1 MKTPILTASPGKA
14 EHRRTLALLGAFC
27 IFLSTIE
34 YLIPKPMPFM
44 RIGIANLPLLMALDI
59 LPFTAFLALLGV
71 KVIGQALIT
80 GTLFS
85 YILLFSLAG
94 GGISALSMFGLRR
107 LLGRDRI
114 SLIGISVLGA
124 LLSNGAQLALARVF
138 IFGESARYIT
148 PPFLAMGIITGLGLG
163 IFCEYFIRRSR
174 WYAGFQ
180 TTKGEEILATREEI
194 LTAKNEEIQTAKAQ
208 KAKKGGGRGE
218 GGEREFLL
226 SCSSSSSPSSSS
238 SSSPPSSSSPSA
250 PSAPLRSISSWSISS
265 LRSRLRERRHG
276 IYERLFGSG
285 ELCLAGLL
293 MMPAMVFNSD
303 PYFRVMQFLFFWF
316 LAWLSG
322 KKNNPL
328 ITILIILG
336 IVAFNLTVPYGQVLF
351 SLGPVRITVGAL
363 LAGLQRAVTLEGLIM
378 LSRAAIRR
386 DLSLPGPFGEL
397 MGESFRILALVQERK
412 HTITKK
418 NLAMDIDN
426 LMIELCETETPG
438 ETTAGQRGSTAAGRI
453 ILAAAVILAW
463 LPWVFTRL

>member
-1 MKTPILTASPGKA
+1 MKTPSLTASPGKA

-44 RIGIANLPLLMALDI
+44 RIGIANLPLLLALDI

-107 LLGRDRI
+107 LLGRERI

-124 LLSNGAQLALARVF
+124 LLSNGAQLALARIF

-174 WYAGFQ
+174 WYAEFQ
-180 TTKGEEILATREEI
+180 TTKVQKSQKGE
-194 LTAKNEEIQTAKAQ
+194 
-208 KAKKGGGRGE
+208 
-218 GGEREFLL
+218 GEREFLP
-226 SCSSSSSPSSSS
+226 SSSPSV
-238 SSSPPSSSSPSA
+238 PSV
-250 PSAPLRSISSWSISS
+250 PLWFLSS
-265 LRSRLRERRHG
+265 LRFRFREKRRG
-276 IYERLFGSG
+276 AYEKLFNSG

-293 MMPAMVFNSD
+293 MMPAMVFNPD
-303 PYFRVMQFLFFWF
+303 PYFRVIQFLFFWF

-336 IVAFNLTVPYGQVLF
+336 IVAFNLTVPYGRVLF
-351 SLGPVRITVGAL
+351 SLGPVRITEGAL

-378 LSRAAIRR
+378 LSRAAIRG
-386 DLSLPGPFGEL
+386 DLRLPGPFGEL

-412 HTITKK
+412 HTITRK
-418 NLAMDIDN
+418 NFAMDIDN
-426 LMIELCETETPG
+426 LMFELSETEAPG
-438 ETTAGQRGSTAAGRI
+438 TSLQNTETAAAGRRGSTTVGRI